1 MSAINLSLSICFN
14 RRSPGATLAAL
25 FGGSCEMPKT
35 LAQIT
40 GLIVTT
46 IVVLG
51 CDMDVVYAVPLGMAA
66 GALATFFAAL
76 AEQQIKA
83 KI

>member
-1 MSAINLSLSICFN
+1 
-14 RRSPGATLAAL
+14 
-25 FGGSCEMPKT
+25 MPKT

-51 CDMDVVYAVPLGMAA
+51 CDMDVIYAMPLGMMA
-66 GALATFFAAL
+66 GALATFFATL
-76 AEQQIKA
+76 AEHKLEA
-83 KI
+83 KVLKR

>member
-1 MSAINLSLSICFN
+1 
-14 RRSPGATLAAL
+14 
-25 FGGSCEMPKT
+25 MPRT

-51 CDMDVVYAVPLGMAA
+51 CDMDVVYAMPLGMMA
-66 GALATFFAAL
+66 GALATFFATMAEHKL
-76 AEQQIKA
+76 AA
-83 KI
+83 KKL

>member
-1 MSAINLSLSICFN
+1 
-14 RRSPGATLAAL
+14 
-25 FGGSCEMPKT
+25 MPKT

-51 CDMDVVYAVPLGMAA
+51 CDMDVVYAMPLGMAA

>member
-1 MSAINLSLSICFN
+1 
-14 RRSPGATLAAL
+14 
-25 FGGSCEMPKT
+25 MPRT

-51 CDMDVVYAVPLGMAA
+51 CDMDVVYAMPLGMMA
-66 GALATFFAAL
+66 GALATFFAAM
-76 AEQQIKA
+76 AERRFIAEKN
-83 KI
+83 

>member
-1 MSAINLSLSICFN
+1 
-14 RRSPGATLAAL
+14 
-25 FGGSCEMPKT
+25 MPKT

-51 CDMDVVYAVPLGMAA
+51 CDMDVVYAVPLGMMA

-76 AEQQIKA
+76 AEPRIKA

>member
-1 MSAINLSLSICFN
+1 
-14 RRSPGATLAAL
+14 
-25 FGGSCEMPKT
+25 MPRT

-51 CDMDVVYAVPLGMAA
+51 CDMDVVYAMPLGMMA
-66 GALATFFAAL
+66 GALATFFATL
-76 AEQQIKA
+76 AEHRMKA
-83 KI
+83 EKI